1 MTAILTKQP
10 DLGKACVAP
19 EKAKCKMRLVLVSSG
34 HIMALLMNAKTCGGM
49 IIPHICMTLSHT
61 QFLFC
66 YQNTELAVQ
75 CIGSIL
81 QWRKLRFICVK
92 CGVCIELP
100 ETSQRWGSLQTPR
113 VLLRWAGWKDQRMK
127 NKSQLSKCFMHFE
140 MTSKGWFLSKD
151 VPFSSLKI
159 SRT

>member
-10 DLGKACVAP
+10 ALGKVCFAP

-49 IIPHICMTLSHT
+49 IIPHICMTLSRT

-66 YQNTELAVQ
+66 YQNTEPGVQ

-92 CGVCIELP
+92 CGIMCRASRDESEVRKLADTESTVKMSRLKRP
-100 ETSQRWGSLQTPR
+100 EDEKQES
-113 VLLRWAGWKDQRMK
+113 V
-127 NKSQLSKCFMHFE
+127 E
-140 MTSKGWFLSKD
+140 
-151 VPFSSLKI
+151 
-159 SRT
+159 